1 MLRNGIKPMKN
12 TFIFSSLVNIFLLV
26 RMFFWVLPI
35 MWRLWWRL
43 PRNQRRQEWG
53 GGTHC
58 EREGELDPSS
68 SIALR
73 LFQLRTD
80 PQMQRLML
88 QLKKLIVFHTSSS
101 KCYERWFW
109 SCIIAPGVGDTLL
122 WIPLSRYS
130 TVLSTSGIPRTS
142 WGLIDF
148 VCFLIIPPFYN

>member
-68 SIALR
+68 SISLR
-73 LFQLRTD
+73 LFQMRTD
-80 PQMQRLML
+80 PKSNDSCCSWKSWSYFIPRHQN
-88 QLKKLIVFHTSSS
+88 VTNAGWS
-101 KCYERWFW
+101 